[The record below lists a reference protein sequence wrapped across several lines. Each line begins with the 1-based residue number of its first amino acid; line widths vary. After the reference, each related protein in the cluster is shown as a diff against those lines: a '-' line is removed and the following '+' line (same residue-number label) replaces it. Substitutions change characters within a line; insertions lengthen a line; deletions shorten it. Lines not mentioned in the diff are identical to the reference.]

1 MASYV
6 LMRFGSYLA
15 SKVGWGPTTTK
26 ELDQAEKFD
35 SFSSAYEYR
44 RNHDFFEKYDI
55 GRINNC
61 GHVEPVAS
69 R

>member
-15 SKVGWGPTTTK
+15 SRVGWGPTTTK
-26 ELDQAEKFD
+26 ELDQAKKFN
-35 SFSSAYEYR
+35 SISSAYEYR
-44 RNHDFFEKYDI
+44 RNHSFFEKYDI
-55 GRINNC
+55 GRINMC